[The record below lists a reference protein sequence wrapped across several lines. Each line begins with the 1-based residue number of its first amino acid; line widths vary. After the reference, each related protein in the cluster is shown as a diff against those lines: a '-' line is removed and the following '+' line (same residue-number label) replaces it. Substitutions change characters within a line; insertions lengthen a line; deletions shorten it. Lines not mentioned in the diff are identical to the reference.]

1 MNSFLTKI
9 IIIILALGLIISLGV
24 GTEFANFGMSRDI
37 VAKVGDENIT
47 KEEFNFFKNKEL
59 LNLPNEIKSNPDYLK
74 ILDLQIINMISKRKA
89 LSIAGKS
96 MGFYVSDKEIR
107 DKILNSNV
115 ILNYGDIKSSK
126 EYKEIIKKSFGI
138 DSNVFESILFEEAI
152 VEKLSNFLDAS
163 VVISEEDIVTSFK
176 LRETKINY
184 IKINFN
190 SDTLN
195 PIKFTKDEVEKF
207 KASMKNESFL
217 NDIPVEL
224 FIINPSDLVKDGE
237 VSDSDIVSYYEN
249 YGKNKDF
256 DKEVFKKEISE
267 KIGEARII
275 SRYEEIL
282 LLSNSMKFEDIA
294 KNFNKS
300 KEILTYVLP
309 DAKLPDYINQQ
320 ITSSDNEIN
329 ILIHKNKIWVTKKT
343 KIDTAFESYVLN
355 LMKQNL
361 IKRAENSFFDET
373 FKIFEERPDDFY
385 DILNSDKRASI
396 QFLYDESLINSP
408 ELMQNYDFLT
418 LANEKNLLINKIFKS
433 KNYNY
438 LVFLEKIRVPDI
450 NLLVLDRDKIK
461 KNLIM
466 KKRSILRE
474 KILSD
479 LIKNVTVKLN
489 PKYFSD

>member
-89 LSIAGKS
+89 LSIASKN

-152 VEKLSNFLDAS
+152 VEKLSNFLDGS
-163 VVISEEDIVTSFK
+163 VAISEEDIETSFK
-176 LRETKINY
+176 LRERKINY

-237 VSDSDIVSYYEN
+237 VSDSDIISYYEN

-256 DKEVFKKEISE
+256 DKEVFKRNF
-267 KIGEARII
+267 GEDWR
-275 SRYEEIL
+275 
-282 LLSNSMKFEDIA
+282 
-294 KNFNKS
+294 S
-300 KEILTYVLP
+300 K
-309 DAKLPDYINQQ
+309 DCFQ
-320 ITSSDNEIN
+320 I
-329 ILIHKNKIWVTKKT
+329 
-343 KIDTAFESYVLN
+343 
-355 LMKQNL
+355 
-361 IKRAENSFFDET
+361 
-373 FKIFEERPDDFY
+373 
-385 DILNSDKRASI
+385 
-396 QFLYDESLINSP
+396 
-408 ELMQNYDFLT
+408 
-418 LANEKNLLINKIFKS
+418 
-433 KNYNY
+433 
-438 LVFLEKIRVPDI
+438 
-450 NLLVLDRDKIK
+450 
-461 KNLIM
+461 
-466 KKRSILRE
+466 
-474 KILSD
+474 
-479 LIKNVTVKLN
+479 
-489 PKYFSD
+489 